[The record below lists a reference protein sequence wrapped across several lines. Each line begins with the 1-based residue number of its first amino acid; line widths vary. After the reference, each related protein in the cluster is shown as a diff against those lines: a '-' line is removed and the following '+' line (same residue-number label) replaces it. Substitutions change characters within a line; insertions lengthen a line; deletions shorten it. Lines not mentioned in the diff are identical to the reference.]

1 MGGGRMGGLAVT
13 TALMGGLLC
22 FVAGFYKGMLFGFQD
37 GVDFATGEAGKR
49 YLEQLDKRD

>member
-1 MGGGRMGGLAVT
+1 MGGLAVT

-49 YLEQLDKRD
+49 YLEQLEKRD